1 MRRVC
6 AKDTY
11 TGGGL
16 STWALLYSCDGDV
29 NVEAN
34 PISLAAVPSREG
46 GDYSCSCGKGKGHL
60 SRSVGE
66 QQCLLGQAIIQFIN
80 TALWDESKAMR

>member
-1 MRRVC
+1 MHRVC

-16 STWALLYSCDGDV
+16 RTLALLYSCDGDV

-34 PISLAAVPSREG
+34 PISQICSLLLRRLREG
-46 GDYSCSCGKGKGHL
+46 ADQSCSCGKRKGHFAKGT
-60 SRSVGE
+60 SE
-66 QQCLLGQAIIQFIN
+66 Q
-80 TALWDESKAMR
+80 